1 MSVYLY
7 AHLQTAGADRL
18 CNKNMNNNTSKKQ
31 VFTKIQRLRLN
42 IRTEALQKAV
52 RRINKQQN
60 ESLTADT
67 EK

>member
-1 MSVYLY
+1 
-7 AHLQTAGADRL
+7 
-18 CNKNMNNNTSKKQ
+18 MNNNTSKKQ

-42 IRTEALQKAV
+42 TRTEALQKAV

>member
-1 MSVYLY
+1 M
-7 AHLQTAGADRL
+7 
-18 CNKNMNNNTSKKQ
+18 KNNTSKKQ

-42 IRTEALQKAV
+42 IRTEVLQKAV

>member
-1 MSVYLY
+1 
-7 AHLQTAGADRL
+7 
-18 CNKNMNNNTSKKQ
+18 MNNNTSKKQ

>member
-1 MSVYLY
+1 M
-7 AHLQTAGADRL
+7 
-18 CNKNMNNNTSKKQ
+18 KNNTSKKQ
-31 VFTKIQRLRLN
+31 VFTKIQRLHLN
-42 IRTEALQKAV
+42 TRTEALQKAV